1 LHRYLR
7 SLAHLARERNSL
19 PSCGSGRRNTTT
31 NKAFGRSSVVP
42 LVKPFFAAFLAAA
55 ILAFHAASA
64 HAQTKYPNRPIR
76 LLIPF
81 APGGGVD
88 VVARI
93 VGQKLS
99 EKVGQPVLIESKP
112 GAGGALAVNEL
123 MRSEPDGYTLL
134 MTTSSHATLPML
146 NKLSWHPSNDF
157 TPIANIYFYMFV
169 MTTNSA
175 STSRFRTF
183 VDFMAYV
190 RANPGKISWGSS
202 GIAGPQ
208 HLAGA
213 QFSKVAGVDMVHVPY
228 RGNGPMIQALLAND
242 VQLVFDTPTLV
253 IPHIQE
259 GRLTALA
266 IAGDR
271 RLPKLPDVP
280 TVGET
285 GLVEF
290 TAGGRIFVLAAKGLP
305 ESIQTFLNREL
316 AAALD
321 NNEVR
326 ERLIGFG
333 LTVPESSENT
343 AASVKQHIDGF
354 QAVYGKLI
362 TELGIKAE

>member
-1 LHRYLR
+1 MLPVR
-7 SLAHLARERNSL
+7 SLWGVLLLA
-19 PSCGSGRRNTTT
+19 
-31 NKAFGRSSVVP
+31 V
-42 LVKPFFAAFLAAA
+42 
-55 ILAFHAASA
+55 ILAFHTAEAT
-64 HAQTKYPNRPIR
+64 AQARYPNRPIR

-88 VVARI
+88 IVARV

-99 EKVGQPVLIESKP
+99 EKIGQPVLVESKP

-134 MTTSSHATLPML
+134 LTTSSHATLPML
-146 NKLSWHPSNDF
+146 NRLSWHPSNDF
-157 TPIANIYFYMFV
+157 TPVANIYFYTFV

-183 VDFMAYV
+183 AEFMTYI
-190 RANPGKISWGSS
+190 RANPGKINWGSS

-253 IPHIQE
+253 VPHIQD
-259 GRLTALA
+259 GKLTPLA
-266 IAGDR
+266 ITGDR

-280 TVGET
+280 TVRET

-290 TAGGRIFVLAAKGLP
+290 TGGGRVFVLATKGLP
-305 ESIQTFLNREL
+305 EPIQTFLNKEFV
-316 AAALD
+316 AALESK
-321 NNEVR
+321 EVR
-326 ERLIGFG
+326 ERLTGFG
-333 LTVPESSENT
+333 LTVPESGENT
-343 AASVKQHIDGF
+343 AVSVKQHIDSF
-354 QAVYGKLI
+354 QAIYGKLI